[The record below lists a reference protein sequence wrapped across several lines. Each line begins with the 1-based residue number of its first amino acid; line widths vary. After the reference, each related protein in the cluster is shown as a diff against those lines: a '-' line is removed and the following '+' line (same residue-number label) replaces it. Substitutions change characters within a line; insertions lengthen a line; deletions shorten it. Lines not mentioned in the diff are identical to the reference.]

1 MMVILVIIGYV
12 ILLIYEFVPLY
23 KEQKWVDFW
32 VNAFLCSISFTIAVL
47 LSLNFKIPSPE
58 TPIRQVITALFGK

>member
-1 MMVILVIIGYV
+1 MMVMMVIMGYA
-12 ILLIYEFVPLY
+12 ILIIYEFVPLY

-32 VNAFLCSISFTIAVL
+32 VNAFLCSISFTMSVL
-47 LSLNFKIPSPE
+47 LSLNIKIPSPE